1 MKKNKIICFLTIIA
15 CMLGTLTVTST
26 VEAKG
31 YGKVI
36 GKFVFKGDIPKT
48 KVLVKKGNAA
58 AKDAKV
64 CAVKGVESQALVID
78 QDSKGIKN
86 IVIYIKKMKSKY
98 IHPDLKKSKTPLVDY
113 DQVGCKFVPH
123 ILFVR
128 TDQQVR
134 VLSNDPIN
142 HNFHSIPIKGKGQ
155 NFLVGP
161 TDRVGTKV
169 KTEIAESLPIPV
181 QCDIHPWMKGHWMIL
196 DHPYCAITKADGSF
210 EIDLVPEG
218 KQDFRVW
225 QESKGYINAGY
236 RTGFKAKI
244 KDGKTFDLGTIEL
257 TADDLK

>member
-1 MKKNKIICFLTIIA
+1 MKKNTLIYC
-15 CMLGTLTVTST
+15 LTVAVCMVGALLVTSS

-31 YGKVI
+31 YGKVV
-36 GKFVFKGDIPKT
+36 GKFVFKGDVPAT
-48 KVLVKKGNAA
+48 AMLVKKGDAT

-64 CAVKGVESQALVID
+64 CAVNGVESQALVID
-78 QDSKGIKN
+78 KDSKGIKN
-86 IVIYIKKMKSKY
+86 VVIYIKKMKSKY
-98 IHPDLKKSKTPLVDY
+98 IHPDLAKSKNPVVDY
-113 DQVGCKFVPH
+113 DQKGCKFVPH

-134 VLSNDPIN
+134 VLSDDAIN

-161 TDRVGTKV
+161 NDRVGTKV
-169 KTEIAESLPIPV
+169 KAEVPESLPIPV

-196 DHPYCAITKADGSF
+196 DHPYCAITKADGTF
-210 EIDLVPEG
+210 EIDLVPDG

-225 QESKGYINAGY
+225 HEKKGYINSGS

-244 KDGKTFDLGTIEL
+244 KDGETFDLGTIEL